1 MGIPGPHKNRYFRRR
16 NDCTRLND
24 RPGKGNFIFSRSAAA
39 PFLFLHSLPSRFS
52 LSAHSFPLCPSPLLT
67 QPSYLQRQITP
78 FATVISL
85 RLCSFADTPVSLF
98 YSEGFVRIF
107 LPLSPSL
114 SYARHVFPSSR
125 NLFVSRPSLPSS
137 PSPVCTRTYIY
148 VYMYMHVC
156 TRVFLS
162 YHPRQSYS
170 FPSLARGQKRS
181 LCRERS
187 DPDIPPPLRRPKL
200 NDLSYKRLSKPIHSE
215 HGTIDKSA
223 EQQPSQ
229 SPDRARADLILEN
242 SGGKR

>member
-52 LSAHSFPLCPSPLLT
+52 LSAHSFPLFPPPLLT
-67 QPSYLQRQITP
+67 QSSYLQRQITP

-107 LPLSPSL
+107 LPFSPSL

-137 PSPVCTRTYIY
+137 PSPVYTYVYICIHARVYACISQLSSETILFFSFLGTRTET
-148 VYMYMHVC
+148 VS
-156 TRVFLS
+156 LS
-162 YHPRQSYS
+162 REIRPRYS
-170 FPSLARGQKRS
+170 TS
-181 LCRERS
+181 
-187 DPDIPPPLRRPKL
+187 PPPPEIERFVV
-200 NDLSYKRLSKPIHSE
+200 
-215 HGTIDKSA
+215 
-223 EQQPSQ
+223 
-229 SPDRARADLILEN
+229 
-242 SGGKR
+242 